1 MAVPWNAPSRSTKIS
16 AKMMSSQDGEKT
28 MARKARPRQR
38 SAPLASGTRTEN
50 AKSARDRIIDA
61 FMDLVVEKPIE
72 QIGFNEIAARANLSL
87 SELRALFGS
96 KLAILAAHV
105 KEIDRKVLATQAP
118 DMAEESARERL
129 FDVLMRRLEI
139 LEPRK
144 DAVRSLLRSCRRDPA
159 MAMALN
165 GLAVRSQ
172 QWMLAAADLDASG
185 PGGVIRAQG
194 LALLFA
200 SVLRTWVNDHD
211 PGHARTMAAL
221 DRGLARG
228 QRLSRFVDDLCRIPR
243 AAAGMRRRRDSDSD
257 DEQTVEV

>member
-1 MAVPWNAPSRSTKIS
+1 
-16 AKMMSSQDGEKT
+16 
-28 MARKARPRQR
+28 MARKAPSRPRR
-38 SAPLASGTRTEN
+38 PRAASGTGPEST
-50 AKSARDRIIDA
+50 KSVRDRIIDG
-61 FMDLVVEKPIE
+61 FMDLLAEKPMD
-72 QIGFNEIAARANLSL
+72 QIGFGEIAGGANVSL
-87 SELRALFGS
+87 SELRSLFGS

-105 KEIDRKVLATQAP
+105 KEIDRKVLAARDP

-129 FDVLMRRLEI
+129 FDVLMRRLEV

-144 DAVRSLLRSCRRDPA
+144 EAVRSLLRSCRRDPG
-159 MAMALN
+159 MAMAVN

-172 QWMLAAADLDASG
+172 QWMLAAAGLDASG
-185 PGGVIRAQG
+185 PGGMIRAQG

-200 SVLRTWVNDHD
+200 SVLRTWINDDD

-243 AAAGMRRRRDSDSD
+243 FVTGMRRRRDVDSG
-257 DEQTVEV
+257 DERTVQV